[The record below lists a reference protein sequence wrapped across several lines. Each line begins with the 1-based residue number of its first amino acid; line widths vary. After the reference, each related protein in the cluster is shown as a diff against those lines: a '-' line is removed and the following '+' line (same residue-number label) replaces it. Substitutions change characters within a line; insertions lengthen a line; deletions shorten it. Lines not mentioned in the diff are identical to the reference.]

1 MTAAVL
7 RMMFIVRQSPFA
19 CCHLRDDVDD
29 HVGDNNGGDSNGG
42 DSNGA
47 GNNGADDNGV
57 YGGDGRVGKEGRKEM
72 PTK

>member
-1 MTAAVL
+1 
-7 RMMFIVRQSPFA
+7 MMFIVRQSPFA